1 MTTIKGESEVSEEQI
16 DVTVAKIEGKID
28 RITDSVEAIKETQL
42 EMNEKMSDIR
52 RAIYNPDEGL
62 YARVRNQ
69 EAEIEDLKGFKASIT
84 RFLWV
89 VTSAITGILIKIGFD
104 LAG

>member
-1 MTTIKGESEVSEEQI
+1 MVQEQFE
-16 DVTVAKIEGKID
+16 VTVAKLEGKID

-62 YARVRNQ
+62 YARVRYQ
-69 EAEIEDLKGFKASIT
+69 EAEIEDLKDFKSNIT
-84 RFLWV
+84 KFLWV

-104 LAG
+104 LVG